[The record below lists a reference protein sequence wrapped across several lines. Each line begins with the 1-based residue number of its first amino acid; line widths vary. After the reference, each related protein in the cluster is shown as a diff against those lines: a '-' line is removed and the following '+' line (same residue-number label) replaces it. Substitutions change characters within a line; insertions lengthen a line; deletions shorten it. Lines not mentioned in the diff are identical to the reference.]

1 LRLTRLR
8 ELLANPTAIHAARA
22 LLADQI
28 GKLKLVRVEEN
39 VRMSFKAYGN
49 LDFFGEEALTRV
61 DCAGEGSGPSAGF
74 ERGQGTQSHNKSC

>member
-39 VRMSFKAYGN
+39 GRMSFKAYGN
-49 LDFFGEEALTRV
+49 LDFFGEEALTRGLCGGGKWTERLPFRFV
-61 DCAGEGSGPSAGF
+61 WSAVA
-74 ERGQGTQSHNKSC
+74 